1 MFLFIVAKNRHM
13 KLACIF
19 LCLFCIFNGGYM
31 RFDNLTDS
39 FRVANKM
46 IVSFSGTDYVFEKG
60 NDKFEKVI
68 LALEK
73 IVVDSHEMP
82 AFGVSLDEE
91 TRKEKNKGI
100 WIELLFDSP
109 CKHDGMDFESLL
121 IKVEKEDY
129 AFNLIRKYNGKYEG
143 RCFHLSLASSTKQL
157 YDAVESLSKQ

>member
-1 MFLFIVAKNRHM
+1 
-13 KLACIF
+13 
-19 LCLFCIFNGGYM
+19 M

-82 AFGVSLDEE
+82 AFGISLDKEA
-91 TRKEKNKGI
+91 RKEKNKGI

-121 IKVEKEDY
+121 FKVEENSY
-129 AFNLIRKYNGKYEG
+129 AISLIRKYNGKYEG

>member
-1 MFLFIVAKNRHM
+1 
-13 KLACIF
+13 
-19 LCLFCIFNGGYM
+19 M

-39 FRVANKM
+39 FKVANKM
-46 IVSFSGTDYVFEKG
+46 IVSFSGKDQVFERG

-73 IVVDSHEMP
+73 IVIDSHEMP
-82 AFGVSLDEE
+82 AYGVSLDEE
-91 TRKEKNKGI
+91 TRKEKVNGI

-121 IKVEKEDY
+121 LKVEKENY

-143 RCFHLSLASSTKQL
+143 RCFHLSLSSSTKSL
-157 YDAVESLSKQ
+157 FETLESLSKQ